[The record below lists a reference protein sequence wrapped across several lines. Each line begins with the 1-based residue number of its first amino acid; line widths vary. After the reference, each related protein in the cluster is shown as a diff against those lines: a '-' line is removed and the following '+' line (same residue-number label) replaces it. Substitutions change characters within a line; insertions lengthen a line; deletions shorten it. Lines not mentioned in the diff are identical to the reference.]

1 MAQQRTTLWEAELE
15 EDLQDVDVNLA
26 IGNYGQN
33 GMYDDGERR
42 VPVGAGWAL
51 IVHSPTSHR

>member
-33 GMYDDGERR
+33 GMYDDGER
-42 VPVGAGWAL
+42 PVFARPG
-51 IVHSPTSHR
+51 RD

>member
-1 MAQQRTTLWEAELE
+1 MTQQRTTLWEAELE

-33 GMYDDGERR
+33 GVYNDGERQ
-42 VPVGAGWAL
+42 VCEAAGSYSLRSQPSLA
-51 IVHSPTSHR
+51 